1 MSISE
6 LQGIGTMTLESA
18 ASLLLFVFAYK
29 IYRAKVSTH
38 SGCCD
43 DKFVVDTSNP
53 GTDTLEP

>member
-1 MSISE
+1 
-6 LQGIGTMTLESA
+6 MTLEGA

-43 DKFVVDTSNP
+43 NKFVVDTSNP
-53 GTDTLEP
+53 GIDTPEP

>member
-6 LQGIGTMTLESA
+6 LQSIGSMTLEGA

-43 DKFVVDTSNP
+43 NKFVVDTSNP
-53 GTDTLEP
+53 GIDTPEP